1 MRPAFTSTWQLG
13 FFVCTL
19 LGLLILPFTG
29 RWYLA
34 DRSRL
39 YSAAGLNWGPYP
51 WIKRQIFDETNDIDI
66 AFIGSSRIY
75 WGIDTPQ
82 VQKALS
88 RHLGHPATVI
98 SICWGGEG
106 FDSDYFAARELL
118 GRRRVKTLVFY
129 DEITPWNRSKTYWY
143 NLLQFAGKHCKVPG
157 LMQSSYIST
166 LVMYS
171 EYLSSRPNPKTP
183 FWYCFAD
190 DTPNMH
196 GLSVVNQANYYL
208 ASVISAPIN
217 LVERL
222 APDLDENHAII
233 EDYLKKGNPEKRLGS
248 YMALR
253 IDGEAFIEYT
263 PITQVRPADAVIY
276 SENTRSN
283 FVVMPGPLPDLE
295 THFAQK
301 FAAEAQAHHCRLVYL
316 HIPTTDQSNLP
327 VLEEPCD
334 WSQMM
339 HAPVAELGIPPA
351 KMLAELTPDQ
361 LAKILCFNGHLN
373 ANGQKYF
380 TSLITP
386 ALIQLYDTQKTP

>member
-1 MRPAFTSTWQLG
+1 MRPAFSSTRQLG
-13 FFVCTL
+13 GFICIIF
-19 LGLLILPFTG
+19 GLLILPFTG
-29 RWYLA
+29 HWYQA

-51 WIKRQIFDETNDIDI
+51 WIKRQIFEETNDIDI
-66 AFIGSSRIY
+66 AFIGSSRMY

-88 RHLGHPATVI
+88 HHLGHPANVV
-98 SICWGGEG
+98 SICWGGAG
-106 FDSDYFAARELL
+106 FDADYFAAKELL
-118 GRRRVKTLVFY
+118 ARRRVKTLVFY

-143 NLLQFAGKHCKVPG
+143 NFLQYACTHCKEPG
-157 LMQSSYIST
+157 FMQSRYIST

-171 EYLSSRPNPKTP
+171 EYLSNRPNPKTP
-183 FWYCFAD
+183 FWSCFAD
-190 DTPNMH
+190 DTSQLR
-196 GLSVVNQANYYL
+196 GLSMVNQANYYL
-208 ASVISAPIN
+208 ASVISAPLN

-222 APDLDENHAII
+222 APDLEESHRVV
-233 EDYLKKGNPEKRLGS
+233 EDCFHGANPEERLGS

-253 IDGEAFIEYT
+253 IDGEKFREYT
-263 PITQVRPADAVIY
+263 PSVHVRPEDAVIY
-276 SENTRSN
+276 SEMTRSN

-295 THFAQK
+295 THFAKK

-316 HIPTTDQSNLP
+316 HIPTTDQSKLP
-327 VLEEPCD
+327 VMEEPCD
-334 WSQMM
+334 WSQLMN
-339 HAPVAELGIPPA
+339 APVAELGIPPA

-361 LAKILCFNGHLN
+361 LAQILCFLGHLN

-386 ALIQLYDTQKTP
+386 ALIQLYDSQPVP